1 MRSFLDTLGGLWELL
16 LLGFKTRFRFG
27 GPYWQWRMNT
37 AFGADREHR
46 PPLRQRLL
54 ATLEY
59 ARWVHRMK
67 RARR

>member
-1 MRSFLDTLGGLWELL
+1 MRALFDTLGGLWQLA

-27 GPYWQWRMNT
+27 GPYWQWRMDT
-37 AFGADREHR
+37 AFGDDPERR
-46 PPLRQRLL
+46 PPLRQRLF

-67 RARR
+67 RSRR